1 MGNLRDERIMRE
13 LSQRELGEVIGK
25 DQKYI
30 SEVELGRIIPGF
42 RNADTL
48 ARFLGVPVER
58 IFPCFTRTSRFPG
71 YKDLMYLYSL
81 GYDIGV
87 YEGAIRELTTKEAH
101 NDG

>member
-1 MGNLRDERIMRE
+1 MGSLRDERIMRE

-30 SEVELGRIIPGF
+30 SEVELGRITPCF
-42 RNADTL
+42 QKADTL
-48 ARFLGVPVER
+48 ACFLEVPVER

-87 YEGAIRELTTKEAH
+87 YENVLKELTTKEAQY
-101 NDG
+101 D

>member
-30 SEVELGRIIPGF
+30 SEVELGRIIPCF
-42 RNADTL
+42 QKADTL
-48 ARFLGVPVER
+48 ARFLEVPVER
-58 IFPCFTRTSRFPG
+58 IFPCFTRTSCFPG

-81 GYDIGV
+81 GYDIAV
-87 YEGAIRELTTKEAH
+87 YENALRELTAKEVQ
-101 NDG
+101 DD

>member
-1 MGNLRDERIMRE
+1 MGNLRDERIMKQ

-30 SEVELGRIIPGF
+30 SEVEFGRIIPCF
-42 RNADTL
+42 QKADTL
-48 ARFLGVPVER
+48 ARFLEVPVER

-71 YKDLMYLYSL
+71 YKDIMYLYSL

-87 YEGAIRELTTKEAH
+87 YENVLRELTMKEAQ
-101 NDG
+101 ND